1 MICVYPC
8 ENFAFGQQQLLRF
21 YITARAEELIKLGV
35 VNISRLNK
43 GAFYNLDVNVAWANV
58 LITPGEWRYWG
69 T

>member
-1 MICVYPC
+1 VFTRAKILHSASSNYCVS
-8 ENFAFGQQQLLRF
+8 
-21 YITARAEELIKLGV
+21 ITTRAAELIKLGV
-35 VNISRLNK
+35 VNLSALNK